1 MRAPIAIALDVPTLS
16 RAVELTDLLGAEVA
30 MVKVGLQSYL
40 RDGNDGVRQ
49 IQEKLHGSQL
59 FLDLKLHD
67 IPQTVA
73 GAISSIK
80 SLKPNVLTVHASG
93 GPEMLKAAVIEAEE
107 IDIAS
112 VTILT
117 SMSQDDVSV
126 FSDHKISDLVLRLAE
141 VSVKAGCRAIVCSP
155 HEVAALRGIF
165 GDEIKLIV
173 PGVRMP
179 GEAAGDQT
187 RIATPAETIKS
198 GATYVVMGR
207 SLTNENDPVKKLE
220 LIKNSLAGVI

>member
-107 IDIAS
+107 IDIAA

-126 FSDHKISDLVLRLAE
+126 ISEQKISDLVLRLAE

-155 HEVAALRGIF
+155 HEVATLRRTF

-207 SLTNENDPVKKLE
+207 SLTNESDPVNKLK
-220 LIKNSLAGVI
+220 LIRNSLVGVV